1 MRARALHQF
10 YRPKAAMARLPA
22 SVADVFPVDPA
33 DPEVV
38 WCDVREVLEVVI
50 TPFFA
55 AAHTTQ
61 CTHGLAA
68 AAASRAT
75 FDHLRRATTR

>member
-50 TPFFA
+50 TA